1 MQVTKIVR
9 SEEGQVV
16 DLSGPQIEPLTSR
29 KEQSYFLL
37 KGTIPPGINVP
48 LHSHGDPESFYVLS
62 GEVQVLAQ
70 TEVRLEWKTVRRGDF
85 VHIPHG
91 TKHAWRNRSM
101 DAFEVVMTLTP
112 KLGRFLIEHRQN
124 CQG

>member
-62 GEVQVLAQ
+62 GEAQVLAQ

-85 VHIPHG
+85 LHIPPG

-101 DAFEVVMTLTP
+101 DAFEVVMNSLR
-112 KLGRFLIEHRQN
+112 KSVDF
-124 CQG
+124 